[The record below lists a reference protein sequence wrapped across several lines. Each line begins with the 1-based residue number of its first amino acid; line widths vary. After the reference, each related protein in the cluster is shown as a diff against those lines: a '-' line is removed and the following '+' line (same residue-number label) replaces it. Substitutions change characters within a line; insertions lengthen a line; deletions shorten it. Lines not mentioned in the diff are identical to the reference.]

1 MRFDAALVLVLDG
14 GTCNLPAMC
23 FHSNH
28 MRFGTV
34 CMMAQSNLL
43 VLVQFFFYLEC
54 TSSDATTSQFAEIR
68 TGYL

>member
-14 GTCNLPAMC
+14 GACNLPAMC
-23 FHSNH
+23 FHGNH
-28 MRFGTV
+28 MRFGAV

-43 VLVQFFFYLEC
+43 VQFFFYLER
-54 TSSDATTSQFAEIR
+54 TSSDVTTSQFAEMR